1 MTKSFQLYANNYTRA
16 YANTYFEYLPK
27 EIIDIIHEYNAD
39 HRPVYNKVLA
49 ELTLNVL
56 SRKVLKNELE
66 VKLMNR
72 HLDILFQRVDDHDLM
87 LSRISQYLDNME
99 ARARPVSEANISD

>member
-1 MTKSFQLYANNYTRA
+1 MTNSFQLYANNYTRA
-16 YANTYFEYLPK
+16 YANTYFDYLPK

-66 VKLMNR
+66 MKLMNR
-72 HLDILFQRVDDHDLM
+72 HLDILFQRMDDNDLR
-87 LSRISQYLDNME
+87 LSRMSQYLDN
-99 ARARPVSEANISD
+99 ISKNTGV